1 MLQSLRIKYK
11 NMLYSDN
18 KKWGRVF
25 FVYNKMYKGM
35 PEVLAKKE
43 RVVNDAASI
52 IPLHRLQPQENDQ
65 QKENGSYELPTQRFE
80 SLI

>member
-1 MLQSLRIKYK
+1 MYKIMYKKRAKYMLQSLRIKYK

-35 PEVLAKKE
+35 PEVLAKKK
-43 RVVNDAASI
+43 
-52 IPLHRLQPQENDQ
+52 RLQ
-65 QKENGSYELPTQRFE
+65 TMQR
-80 SLI
+80 L

>member
-1 MLQSLRIKYK
+1 MYKIMYKKRAKYMLQSLRIKYK

-35 PEVLAKKE
+35 PEVLAKKKM
-43 RVVNDAASI
+43 
-52 IPLHRLQPQENDQ
+52 L
-65 QKENGSYELPTQRFE
+65 
-80 SLI
+80 